1 MLPRPQIVSF
11 LCICIALFACQS
23 EQRKS
28 VSSVLHQVQRVPT
41 ELTTEGVKTP
51 LNIQKINP
59 SLSWH
64 ANVTTQSH
72 FHIQV
77 ASNENALINGET
89 DLWDSGKVK
98 QRRSLHVTYE
108 GKSLTKNQT
117 AFWRVRVWEQ
127 GSETPGSWSD
137 VAKWQMGL
145 LNSEDWQAQWI
156 QISKE
161 IAVEESEQNLKWMR
175 FAADLNNPTLKA
187 AKRETQQLVLEQL
200 KEQATAAMFRKD
212 FVLSNKTLIS
222 ARLHSTAAGYYE
234 IYING
239 KKVDDR
245 VMDPG
250 QTDYDKRILYNTDDV
265 LAMLKAGRNSIS
277 AHLGSGWYNEDIA
290 FSRWRNPD
298 KSNSS
303 SARRSL
309 AYGQPAL
316 IAQLEL
322 TFDDDST
329 MMIATDKSWLSHP
342 SAVIKEGLFS
352 GELIDAN
359 RMVSGW
365 QHETTDL
372 TAWQPVKVMSEWPT
386 QHLEPQR
393 LPPIKAIKELNPV
406 DILNPEEGVWVLDF
420 GQNFTGVPSINLS
433 DLHLKPNQFFSL
445 RYAEW
450 IDVYGNISQKS
461 GGGAPLLKQVDGYIA
476 KGGDK
481 GIWTPIFTWHG
492 FRYVEIRGLNEK
504 PPKYA
509 FSAHLLRSSVEAAG
523 TFESANA
530 LVNRIH
536 DTALWGYESN
546 LMALPMDCPIR
557 ERAGWTGDAHAAM
570 ITGNY
575 NFNMNTFWQKYLGD
589 FKTAKYT
596 APAVVPGKRTHGN
609 TFDWAAAEIMIAW
622 EHYRHHGNVQVLA
635 DQYESMTEYMSAA
648 EGKLENSLLRIGY
661 GDWCDPVVEPGIPR
675 VNGRCS
681 PQHTTPTQTSSA
693 LFAHTAN
700 LMSNIA
706 EILNKPSEKEYYK
719 RLFDT
724 VSERFNEEFYDGQT
738 GNYGSQTA
746 NSMAIMFDIAPD
758 SEKAKVAKALNN
770 DVLNQWNGHASVGAL
785 GQSYL
790 YRSLSDYGYH
800 ETAYRIF
807 TAEGYPG
814 YQYLFDTLNATTLW
828 ERKGFYDPRKD
839 PEGTSAPGFSLNHPF
854 HSGYDGWFYEGLGG
868 IRPKENTVGFQDFIL
883 QPSFIDEL
891 EFVKVSYKTG
901 YGQIESHWHHEHD
914 KIIWNFT
921 VPANTSA
928 KVELSSPYQSFN
940 KTYLQGSYRLEL
952 KK

>member
-1 MLPRPQIVSF
+1 MLTRFPTTIVI
-11 LCICIALFACQS
+11 LICITLGACHSEPNKSPSSALLQMQHA
-23 EQRKS
+23 
-28 VSSVLHQVQRVPT
+28 PT
-41 ELTTEGVKTP
+41 ELTTDGVKAP
-51 LNIQKINP
+51 VNIQNNNP

-64 ANVTTQSH
+64 ANVLIQSH
-72 FHIQV
+72 YQIQV
-77 ASNENALINGET
+77 ASSENALNNGQA
-89 DLWDSGKVK
+89 DLWDSAKVQ
-98 QRRSLHVTYE
+98 QRRSLHIIYK
-108 GKSLTKNQT
+108 GKALAKNQK
-117 AFWRVRVWEQ
+117 AFWRVRVWQ
-127 GSETPGSWSD
+127 KGTQTASAWSD
-137 VAKWQMGL
+137 VATWQMGL
-145 LNSEDWQAQWI
+145 INSDDWQAQWI
-156 QISKE
+156 QIPKE
-161 IAVEESEQNLKWMR
+161 VTVEVNEQNVKWMR
-175 FAADLNNPTLKA
+175 FASDLDNPTLSA

-200 KEQATAAMFRKD
+200 KQQPSAAMFRKD
-212 FVLSNKTLIS
+212 FSLSNKTLVS

-250 QTDYDKRILYNTDDV
+250 QTDYDKRILYNTDNV
-265 LAMLKAGRNSIS
+265 LAMLKSGRNSIS

-298 KSNSS
+298 KPNSS
-303 SARRSL
+303 NERRTL

-322 TFDDDST
+322 TFDDGSNMVISTDS
-329 MMIATDKSWLSHP
+329 SWLSYP
-342 SAVIKEGLFS
+342 SAIIKEGLFS
-352 GELIDAN
+352 GELFDAN
-359 RMVSGW
+359 KVVVGW

-372 TAWQPVKVMSEWPT
+372 EAWQPVKVLSEWPT

-393 LPPIKAIKELNPV
+393 LPPIKAMKTLHPV
-406 DILNPEEGVWVLDF
+406 DMLNPEEGVWVLDF
-420 GQNFTGVPSINLS
+420 GQNFTGVPSVNLAS
-433 DLHLKPNQFFSL
+433 LNLKPNQFFSL

-450 IDVYGNISQKS
+450 IDVFGNISQKS

-476 KGGDK
+476 NGDDR
-481 GIWTPIFTWHG
+481 GEWTPTFTWHG
-492 FRYVEIRGLNEK
+492 FRYVEIRGLDEK
-504 PPKYA
+504 PPMSA
-509 FSAHLLRSSVEAAG
+509 FSAHLLRSSVDVAG

-575 NFNMNTFWQKYLGD
+575 NFDMNTFWQKYLGD
-589 FKTAKYT
+589 FQTATYT

-648 EGKLENSLLRIGY
+648 EAKLENSLLRIGY
-661 GDWCDPVVEPGIPR
+661 GDWCDPVVKPGKPR

-700 LMSNIA
+700 LMSDIA
-706 EILNKPSEKEYYK
+706 EILNKPSEKAHYEH
-719 RLFDT
+719 LFES
-724 VSERFNEEFYDGQT
+724 VIGQFNKEFYDSQT
-738 GNYGSQTA
+738 GHYGSQTA

-758 SEKAKVAKALNN
+758 PEKAKVAKALNE
-770 DVLNQWNGHASVGAL
+770 DVLYKWKGHASVGAL
-785 GQSYL
+785 GQSYV
-790 YRSLSDYGYH
+790 YRALSDYGYH
-800 ETAYRIF
+800 DTAFGIF
-807 TAEGYPG
+807 TAQGYPG
-814 YQYLFDTLNATTLW
+814 YQYLFNALNATTLW
-828 ERKGFYDPRKD
+828 ERKGFYDPRVD
-839 PEGTSAPGFSLNHPF
+839 PDGTSAPGFSLNHPF

-868 IRPKENTVGFQDFIL
+868 IRPTKNSVGFQDFIL
-883 QPSFIDEL
+883 QPSIIDDL

-901 YGQIESHWHHEHD
+901 YGKIESHWHHESD
-914 KIIWNFT
+914 KVIWSFT
-921 VPANTSA
+921 VPSNSSA
-928 KVELSSPYQSFN
+928 RVILASPNESFN
-940 KTYLQGSYRLEL
+940 KTYSPGSYTLEL
-952 KK
+952 QK